1 MCCCVQ
7 FNRMPE
13 RAALAT
19 DVVMVL
25 ACNLACELLDH
36 LVPGMPQMLT
46 CFHQQGILSHL
57 SKPCSGV
64 YHAFD
69 GLWWLPVYS
78 LEILIVL
85 PDSQNTAPM
94 CHEWQMW
101 SKQSIISISP
111 HRLAAA
117 QGALI
122 LLVVEPTV
130 IKSMRIFSN
139 SAQICG
145 LIQMH
150 IVISQAMIC
159 R

>member
-85 PDSQNTAPM
+85 SDSQNTAPM

-101 SKQSIISISP
+101 SKHASYQFRLTVWLLHRAHSYCWLLSPQSS
-111 HRLAAA
+111 
-117 QGALI
+117 
-122 LLVVEPTV
+122 
-130 IKSMRIFSN
+130 
-139 SAQICG
+139 
-145 LIQMH
+145 
-150 IVISQAMIC
+150 SQ
-159 R
+159 

>member
-1 MCCCVQ
+1 MQWCISWLVVAACILAGNFDSALRLTEHCTNVSRMANVVQ
-7 FNRMPE
+7 
-13 RAALAT
+13 
-19 DVVMVL
+19 
-25 ACNLACELLDH
+25 
-36 LVPGMPQMLT
+36 T
-46 CFHQQGILSHL
+46 C
-57 SKPCSGV
+57 
-64 YHAFD
+64 
-69 GLWWLPVYS
+69 
-78 LEILIVL
+78 
-85 PDSQNTAPM
+85 
-94 CHEWQMW
+94 
-101 SKQSIISISP
+101 IISISP